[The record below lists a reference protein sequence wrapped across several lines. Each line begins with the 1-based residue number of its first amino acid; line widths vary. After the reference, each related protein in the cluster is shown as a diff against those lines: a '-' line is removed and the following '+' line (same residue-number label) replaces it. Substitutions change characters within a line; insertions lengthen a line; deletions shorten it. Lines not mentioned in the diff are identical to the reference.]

1 MLVGFTPA
9 SSSAAAHDAQ
19 CTTHPAKKKKKK
31 SAIGLLALSYCCPC
45 AYFHALGRGEQI
57 RLLLQKFNKNFE
69 DRRISF
75 DDWSELKPRFPGQQL
90 PCWEENGLYMN
101 ESTAVLRYLG
111 KKFGC
116 YPLNNL
122 SMACRVD
129 EVVEFLDGFITF
141 FMMTSEQK
149 DMSQETQ
156 ALWRENV

>member
-1 MLVGFTPA
+1 MYHSHVSHTRTLAWREWV
-9 SSSAAAHDAQ
+9 SSSVEDSNVERNLGVLH
-19 CTTHPAKKKKKK
+19 
-31 SAIGLLALSYCCPC
+31 
-45 AYFHALGRGEQI
+45 YFHALGRGEQI